1 MYLADGVARRGG
13 KADAQPARLQRAADG
28 VFGKL
33 GGVVLVAQVRE
44 QNVACARA
52 DAFDGEFRRGVVR
65 QVPVLAQDA
74 LLEIIGVAAVFE
86 HHDVVI
92 RFEQQHVRAE
102 GGIVRLVGDKARIR
116 QHSE

>member
-13 KADAQPARLQRAADG
+13 KADALPARLQRSADG

-44 QNVACARA
+44 QNVARARA
-52 DAFDGEFRRGVVR
+52 DSFDGEFRRGVVR

-74 LLEIIGVAAVFE
+74 LLEKMN
-86 HHDVVI
+86 
-92 RFEQQHVRAE
+92 
-102 GGIVRLVGDKARIR
+102 L
-116 QHSE
+116 

>member
-44 QNVACARA
+44 QNVARARA
-52 DAFDGEFRRGVVR
+52 DTFDGEFRRGVVR

-74 LLEIIGVAAVFE
+74 LLELVRVAAVFE
-86 HHDVVI
+86 HHDIVI